1 MSEEIDPS
9 LAHLCVAASV
19 WLCALTSLCLGLRY
33 AGSIRIELPDIMP
46 ATPFV
51 TPTLDWP
58 TPSPTNTP
66 RPTPTNTPVATRAP
80 TLRGDEL
87 DAVAA
92 AVAYE
97 ALNESERGQRAVAYV
112 ILHRCELTGEPP
124 REVLTREFFGDE
136 EGTNHLGRWRPDG
149 NPVSLEMWRQITAV
163 AIDAVNGWSLD
174 EFPTSTHFYSTC
186 ILEEPPTWTRD
197 LELLG
202 CIDCHCF
209 YGPKGG

>member
-1 MSEEIDPS
+1 MEKVDPGRI
-9 LAHLCVAASV
+9 LLCVVAST
-19 WLCALTSLCLGLRY
+19 WLCALTALGIGLRY
-33 AGSIRIELPDIMP
+33 PSSMRIDIRP

-66 RPTPTNTPVATRAP
+66 KPTPTNTPVATRVP
-80 TLRGDEL
+80 VLHGSEL

-97 ALNESERGQRAVAYV
+97 ALNESKRGQRAVAYV
-112 ILHRCELTGEPP
+112 ILHRCERTGKVPKD
-124 REVLTREFFGDE
+124 VLTKEFFGSE
-136 EGTNHLGRWRPDG
+136 VLIGKWTPDG
-149 NPVSLEMWRQITAV
+149 DPVSLEMWRQITTV
-163 AIDAVNGWSLD
+163 VIDAVNGWSLD

-186 ILEEPPTWTRD
+186 VLEEPPTWTKD
-197 LELLG
+197 LKLLG